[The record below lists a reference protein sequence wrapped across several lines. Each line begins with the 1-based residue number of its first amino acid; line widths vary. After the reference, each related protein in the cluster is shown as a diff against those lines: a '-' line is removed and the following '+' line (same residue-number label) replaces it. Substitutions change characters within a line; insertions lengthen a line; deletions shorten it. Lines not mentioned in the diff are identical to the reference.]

1 MPYQSRVF
9 ELVVFEE
16 ELDILSKRCVSVLLV
31 VGGVAV
37 VAQIESVDWTLQVL
51 RESPIGSVR

>member
-9 ELVVFEE
+9 ELVVFEK

-37 VAQIESVDWTLQVL
+37 VTQIESVDWTLQVL